1 MNRLRTLFGIG
12 VGLAIVAGAGW
23 YIAQNAQTPPARQA
37 GRFGAGQ
44 PTPVGLATAA
54 RGEIPVVLRALGTV
68 TPLQTVNVKTQIT
81 GQLVKVD
88 FKEGQMVQKGDLLAL
103 VDPRP
108 YEVAL
113 QQAIGQQQRDEAL
126 LRNAQTDLERYR
138 KLVAQDSIARQQ
150 LDTQQSLVR
159 QYEAALVID
168 QAAVDAARLNLD
180 YTRIVAPIT
189 GRIGLRGVDPGN
201 HVSMG
206 DTTPI
211 CILIQLQPISVVF
224 TIPEDALPPVRDRL
238 KAGARLDVRVLDRT
252 QKNELATGRL
262 DTHDNVIDTTT
273 GTVKLR
279 AVFENKDE
287 ALFPNQF
294 VNVRLLV
301 DTVKDATIV
310 PVAAIQRGQ
319 PVLGNHVIADQRMA
333 RAVVQRHVQCE
344 RLQQVVPFQ
353 RGEERG
359 ILAVAVVQ
367 ITQPPGHRFEV
378 RRGAGVLVEQAGAFA
393 AVVDAR
399 VGHVDV
405 DLRRV
410 APSGRPA
417 DQEWLDRHRQRAI
430 ARIPAVPFKEQVLT
444 VVEPEH
450 RQRGKLPAG
459 GIAAEHDGVV
469 GLHRAEFQ
477 RHGQAGHHRIAKL
490 RTRPGVDA
498 QGPVIG
504 GVQDLVVAHVRT
516 SLSCGAAA
524 ASAAVK

>member
-238 KAGARLDVRVLDRT
+238 KAGARLDVRVLDRS

-273 GTVKLR
+273 GTVRLR
-279 AVFENKDE
+279 AIFDNKDE

-301 DTVKDATIV
+301 DTVKDATVV

-319 PVLGNHVIADQRMA
+319 PGTFVYLA
-333 RAVVQRHVQCE
+333 RADDTVEIRVVELGPTDGEKV
-344 RLQQVVPFQ
+344 QVVSGLKPGDQ
-353 RGEERG
+353 
-359 ILAVAVVQ
+359 VV
-367 ITQPPGHRFEV
+367 IDGTDRLRDGAKIRRPGAAP
-378 RRGAGVLVEQAGAFA
+378 RGAGAPVAAAPPDAAKDAAPKDGQQRGRPPGAGA
-393 AVVDAR
+393 
-399 VGHVDV
+399 GGGGGE
-405 DLRRV
+405 
-410 APSGRPA
+410 GRPA
-417 DQEWLDRHRQRAI
+417 RSTQ
-430 ARIPAVPFKEQVLT
+430 
-444 VVEPEH
+444 
-450 RQRGKLPAG
+450 
-459 GIAAEHDGVV
+459 
-469 GLHRAEFQ
+469 
-477 RHGQAGHHRIAKL
+477 
-490 RTRPGVDA
+490 
-498 QGPVIG
+498 
-504 GVQDLVVAHVRT
+504 
-516 SLSCGAAA
+516 
-524 ASAAVK
+524 